1 MIFSLKSTCHSLILA
16 LAVVYASSA
25 AALSEQSFNAMYA
38 AAANGNIEG
47 LRTAIHRGLKID
59 SLNSKGDTGVCV
71 AIKNSDY
78 TAYNSF
84 ISVGARTNPTCLGR
98 ITRSVYD
105 KFINS
110 GKVIR
115 IGRNR
120 YSPPVRS
127 SNSRANNG
135 RPYISDPQMAI
146 IQRELEYTAQTGNAY
161 NLMYLPASLLF
172 SFIR

>member
-1 MIFSLKSTCHSLILA
+1 MTFPLKSICYSLTFALA
-16 LAVVYASSA
+16 LSLASSA

-38 AAANGNIEG
+38 AAADGDVEG
-47 LRTAIHRGLKID
+47 LRAAIHRGLRID
-59 SLNSKGDTGVCV
+59 SVNAKGDTGVCV

-84 ISVGARTNPTCLGR
+84 ITVGARTNPTCLGR

-110 GKVIR
+110 NKVVR
-115 IGRNR
+115 VGRNR

-127 SNSRANNG
+127 SNSHATDG

-146 IQRELEYTAQTGNAY
+146 IHRELEYTAKTGNAH

>member
-1 MIFSLKSTCHSLILA
+1 MTFSLKSICYHSFFA
-16 LAVVYASSA
+16 LGIIYASSA

-38 AAANGNIEG
+38 AAADGNVEG
-47 LRTAIHRGLKID
+47 LRAAVHRGLKID
-59 SLNSKGDTGVCV
+59 SVNAKGDTGVCV

-84 ISVGARTNPTCLGR
+84 IMTGARTNPTCLGR

-110 GKVIR
+110 NKVIR
-115 IGRNR
+115 MGRNR

-146 IQRELEYTAQTGNAY
+146 IQRELEYTAKTGNAH

>member
-1 MIFSLKSTCHSLILA
+1 MTFPLKSICYSLTFVIGIT
-16 LAVVYASSA
+16 YASSA

-38 AAANGNIEG
+38 AAANGDVEG
-47 LRTAIHRGLKID
+47 LRTAVHRGLRID
-59 SLNSKGDTGVCV
+59 SVNAKGDTGVCV

-84 ISVGARTNPTCLGR
+84 IMTGARTNPTCLGR

-115 IGRNR
+115 VGRNR
-120 YSPPVRS
+120 YSPPVRN
-127 SNSRANNG
+127 SNSHTTDG

-146 IQRELEYTAQTGNAY
+146 IQRELEYTAKTGNAH